1 MKVKGIQIKFN
12 ILAVL
17 IAVVY
22 VAIMVLFNVGYAK
35 ISVATIDGSYAS
47 EFADKKKLNKIDI
60 TDNQKMYFDVRYEN
74 FEYNENSDGTIC
86 LESYKG
92 NSESVVIPYI
102 YNDNLVSSLG
112 ENFFEGHENL
122 KHVYLPLTVDD
133 IKADVEKDITLYV
146 DKASKLFEDSGWEV
160 KEIYDSEFVN
170 HFNSEIPFSY
180 NETSDSIEL
189 VNYNGTDDV
198 IVIPSYIDGKPV
210 KTVSFDMLGDFELVI
225 FPETVTEITGEV
237 QY

>member
-92 NSESVVIPYI
+92 NSESVVIP
-102 YNDNLVSSLG
+102 
-112 ENFFEGHENL
+112 
-122 KHVYLPLTVDD
+122 
-133 IKADVEKDITLYV
+133 
-146 DKASKLFEDSGWEV
+146 SKLYHLNFR
-160 KEIYDSEFVN
+160 YN
-170 HFNSEIPFSY
+170 QNSHILHQNTFFGY
-180 NETSDSIEL
+180 
-189 VNYNGTDDV
+189 
-198 IVIPSYIDGKPV
+198 
-210 KTVSFDMLGDFELVI
+210 
-225 FPETVTEITGEV
+225 
-237 QY
+237 Q